1 MGKTIKGKLTISVIC
16 IVAVSIMLTTL
27 GIVTMAGRRL
37 IEDQTQALQLNAD
50 RYAEEINTWIE
61 NEKMLAEGTANSIEA
76 AGSTADGLIQSALD
90 TYAADRPEL
99 LNLYCGTK
107 ESKFLQSNREA
118 EIPEGYDPVQ
128 RGWYQQAA
136 QAGSTVVTDPYWDV
150 ITNQMCAT
158 IASPV
163 YIKGE
168 LAAVIGIDVTLATV
182 TDLTNSINF
191 EDGVYG
197 FLVDSSGH
205 YIAHENKEYEPTG
218 EKAVAVADIMPGLG
232 GLINENLTDVIKLKD
247 YDGSKRYFATSLIKG
262 SNWRLGVAVP
272 TANVRRS
279 LEAMIGVAAA
289 TAVLMIAL
297 ITGFMTWMIGRMLA
311 PIQMLKQ
318 FASGD
323 FSENAAAEKSNKIPA
338 EYKNETEQIRTA
350 TIEVKQ
356 QIREI
361 ILSTKNEARNIGTI
375 AEDTSARMTVLTK
388 DMANILD
395 AAVSAMTQTAQAREL
410 AEQIMHT
417 GQTLGTVVEDVAQ
430 RARAASGQSGDIM
443 SRAEAQNQSAEQAGK
458 DAADIYDQ
466 TREELEKA
474 ISDSQRVRE
483 IDTLTE
489 EILSISAQT
498 NLLALNAS
506 IEAARAGEA
515 GKGFAVVADEIRL
528 LADHSKNAVGKI
540 RQVTEA
546 VVGNVSFLTE
556 SAQKLLSFMNDK
568 VMENYKDMI
577 RLAGM
582 YKQDAVF
589 YSDISGKLGEASQE
603 LDTGMEGINASI
615 GSITALVRETAE
627 YMQKMECAA
636 EESNE
641 NSKAVLA
648 QTEELF
654 RLSALLNE
662 TVASFKV

>member
-205 YIAHENKEYEPTG
+205 YIAHENKQYEPTG

-589 YSDISGKLGEASQE
+589 QE
-603 LDTGMEGINASI
+603 SWGRRPRSWTRGW
-615 GSITALVRETAE
+615 
-627 YMQKMECAA
+627 K
-636 EESNE
+636 ESMPP
-641 NSKAVLA
+641 SAV
-648 QTEELF
+648 
-654 RLSALLNE
+654 
-662 TVASFKV
+662 

>member
-1 MGKTIKGKLTISVIC
+1 MIC

>member
-279 LEAMIGVAAA
+279 LEAMLGVAAA

>member
-37 IEDQTQALQLNAD
+37 IEDQKQALQLNAD

-182 TDLTNSINF
+182 TDLTDSINF

-297 ITGFMTWMIGRMLA
+297 ITGFMTWMIGRMLT

>member
-76 AGSTADGLIQSALD
+76 AGSTADRLIQSALD

-136 QAGSTVVTDPYWDV
+136 QAGNTVVTDPYWDV

-205 YIAHENKEYEPTG
+205 YIAHENKQYEPTG

-272 TANVRRS
+272 TANVRRY

>member
-76 AGSTADGLIQSALD
+76 AGSTADRLIQSALD

-136 QAGSTVVTDPYWDV
+136 QAGNTVVTDPYWDV

-205 YIAHENKEYEPTG
+205 YIAHENKQYEPTG

>member
-1 MGKTIKGKLTISVIC
+1 MRKTIKGKLTISVIC

-136 QAGSTVVTDPYWDV
+136 QAGNTVVTDPYWDV

-205 YIAHENKEYEPTG
+205 YIAHENKQYEPTG

>member
-205 YIAHENKEYEPTG
+205 YIAHENKQYEPTG

>member
-297 ITGFMTWMIGRMLA
+297 ITGFMTWMIGRMLT

>member
-1 MGKTIKGKLTISVIC
+1 MTGV
-16 IVAVSIMLTTL
+16 
-27 GIVTMAGRRL
+27 
-37 IEDQTQALQLNAD
+37 QTCALP
-50 RYAEEINTWIE
+50 I
-61 NEKMLAEGTANSIEA
+61 
-76 AGSTADGLIQSALD
+76 
-90 TYAADRPEL
+90 
-99 LNLYCGTK
+99 
-107 ESKFLQSNREA
+107 
-118 EIPEGYDPVQ
+118 
-128 RGWYQQAA
+128 
-136 QAGSTVVTDPYWDV
+136 
-150 ITNQMCAT
+150 
-158 IASPV
+158 
-163 YIKGE
+163 
-168 LAAVIGIDVTLATV
+168 
-182 TDLTNSINF
+182 
-191 EDGVYG
+191 
-197 FLVDSSGH
+197 
-205 YIAHENKEYEPTG
+205 
-218 EKAVAVADIMPGLG
+218 
-232 GLINENLTDVIKLKD
+232 LINENLTDVIKLKD

-297 ITGFMTWMIGRMLA
+297 ITGFMTWMIGRMLT

>member
-107 ESKFLQSNREA
+107 ESKFLQSNRE

-205 YIAHENKEYEPTG
+205 YIAHENKQYEPTG

>member
-654 RLSALLNE
+654 RLSAILNE